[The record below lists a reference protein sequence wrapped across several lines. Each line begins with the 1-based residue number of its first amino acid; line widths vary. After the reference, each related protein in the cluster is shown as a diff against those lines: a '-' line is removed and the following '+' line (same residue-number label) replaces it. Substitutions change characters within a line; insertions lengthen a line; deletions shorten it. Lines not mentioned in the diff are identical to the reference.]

1 MIRYSLIRLSG
12 FVRMKL
18 RSNTVFQRGN
28 PKISSTIKDEGF
40 LNEKRLSLWSSKSNY
55 GKRGASK
62 AGSYENLGRG
72 TKETL
77 NVDGKVYILGLEA
90 VVPIKDLVVSCPKDE
105 IEEEEGNES
114 VSIHLNEK
122 LLDLKE
128 EIKSTHIDCENGSK
142 SLESE
147 TFADD
152 TVIANGD
159 DGSKSLESETFADNT
174 VIFNGGDDKETSLN
188 DPGNANI
195 LGKWKEKGR
204 HVRKKKFVGKVKKI
218 ESNQE
223 KIHVV
228 LGVNGDDE
236 CVHMPLKH
244 KRGRKRKNVEA
255 LGSKCNG
262 RAKKEKVEKDVE
274 ALGSKCN
281 GRAKKEKVE
290 KDVEASGSKCNGR
303 AKKEKVEKDVEASG
317 SKCND
322 GPVAVVN
329 GGLRVVVLGLKGL
342 NEIPKK
348 MLKRR
353 GRPPKVL
360 TEGENTRP
368 KKKLKRRGRPC
379 KLQGEITPLPLNE
392 ILRKKLKRR
401 GRPLKVSHEIP
412 AGAMKSCGIK
422 QKLCGK
428 GIAFKKFKRRGR
440 PPKMEARTL
449 ATHVVKVRTVEL
461 MSVKKSPKIRKNEKS
476 EENSEQLMVE
486 GKFLNAGKG
495 IIGGKLERKKLKQLI
510 RDKISDILLKCGW
523 TIDLRQRQEK
533 SYKDAVYIE
542 PKGKRSHWS
551 ITGAYAKLKQKI
563 ENGVADN
570 NETSAF
576 TPIPEEEINV
586 LFRQRHKE
594 CKKKKNKI
602 LKNVKGKIVTNK
614 KKKLG
619 KKSKDGSKRKMIFK
633 PRVLVSGSEN
643 GSKQDNE
650 GVLVIKKRNLLS
662 WMIDSGVIMA
672 GTKVQY
678 GKTRRQ
684 KRSSEGII
692 TSDGICCG
700 CCNEIMGITK
710 FVGHCGGKFG
720 QVFDNLYLE
729 SGTCLRKCLTD
740 SWRKEEESNVNRF
753 IVVDVQGDDPNDD
766 TCNICGDGGNLICC
780 DGCPST
786 FHQSCLDVQ
795 NFPSGDWNC
804 IYCTC
809 KFCGV
814 VSVSSPDDAITS
826 QMCSCCLCEEKFH
839 QLCLQEGEDVNE
851 DSNRLPFCGRKCQEL
866 FERLQT
872 YLGVKHELEDGFSW
886 TLLQRFDV
894 DQDFNVHDTQ
904 LKVEQ
909 NSKLA
914 IAFSVMDE
922 CFVPIT
928 DERSGTSIIRNVVY
942 NCGSNFRRLN
952 YAGFLTAV
960 LEKDDEFITAASI
973 RIHGYRLAEMP
984 FIGTRHMYRRQGMC
998 RRLLDAIESTLSSL
1012 GVEELIIPAIPALLQ
1027 TWTNAFGFMPLGES
1041 KKQEMKCM
1049 SMMVFPGID
1058 MLKKP
1063 LLQNMSAD
1071 ADTTLSAAGVG
1082 KDVAHERKE
1091 EMILLTDGCSIPEP
1105 NDENN
1110 PQFETASSNATDYQ
1124 QTSAD
1129 TAGIGKDIIDYKQ
1142 TEKETVL
1149 MDCCSCPD
1157 LEDDKLTISRG
1168 VNSLCD
1174 LNLPVKNVLPCD
1186 TEGQTSADSGSFPD
1200 CTFEPSSLES
1210 AVCGNPESS
1219 ELKLDVENDG
1229 VPEVKVKSPQLTSK
1243 LVLKNTFDLNLHPTA
1258 VETDVH
1264 VISDDSIQCETR
1276 ACIKS
1281 FELSDSRS
1289 QLTPFCEPKVGL
1301 WQLDRLQYRMKRY
1314 KWLHVI
1320 NNQPLPSRRFRRAD
1334 FCRFCFCKLI
1344 FIYRV
1349 CRIIFVRLAYDGM
1362 TWFPESV
1369 IVLEPMK
1376 MQIYENIEAGN
1387 KDLHLKYAV

>member
-1 MIRYSLIRLSG
+1 MYGEIEVLHSLIRLSG

-18 RSNTVFQRGN
+18 RSNRVFQKGK
-28 PKISSTIKDEGF
+28 PKINSTSKNEGF
-40 LNEKRLSLWSSKSNY
+40 LNEKRLSLRSSKSNY

-72 TKETL
+72 MKETL
-77 NVDGKVYILGLEA
+77 NVEGKVYILGLEA
-90 VVPIKDLVVSCPKDE
+90 VVPIKDLVVSCPKGE
-105 IEEEEGNES
+105 IEEEGNES
-114 VSIHLNEK
+114 VSIHLNETG
-122 LLDLKE
+122 LDLKE
-128 EIKSTHIDCENGSK
+128 EIKSRHVDCENGSK

-152 TVIANGD
+152 MVIVNGD
-159 DGSKSLESETFADNT
+159 DGSKRLESETFADDI
-174 VIFNGGDDKETSLN
+174 VIVNGGDDKETSLN
-188 DPGNANI
+188 DPGNANL

-204 HVRKKKFVGKVKKI
+204 HGRKKKNVGKLKKI

-223 KIHVV
+223 KIDVV
-228 LGVNGDDE
+228 LGVNGDDDE

-244 KRGRKRKNVEA
+244 KRGRKRKNAEA
-255 LGSKCNG
+255 SGSKCNG

-274 ALGSKCN
+274 T
-281 GRAKKEKVE
+281 
-290 KDVEASGSKCNGR
+290 SGSKCNGR

-322 GPVAVVN
+322 GPVP
-329 GGLRVVVLGLKGL
+329 VVVLGLKRL
-342 NEIPKK
+342 DEIPKK

-392 ILRKKLKRR
+392 IPRKKLKRR

-412 AGAMKSCGIK
+412 AGAVKSHGIK
-422 QKLCGK
+422 QKSYGK

-449 ATHVVKVRTVEL
+449 ATNVVKVRTVKL
-461 MSVKKSPKIRKNEKS
+461 MSVKKSPKIHKNEKS

-495 IIGGKLERKKLKQLI
+495 IIGRSLERKQLKQLI
-510 RDKISDILLKCGW
+510 RDKISDILLNCGW

-542 PKGKRSHWS
+542 PKEKRSHWS
-551 ITGAYAKLKQKI
+551 ITGAYAKLKRKI

-570 NETSAF
+570 NEMSAF
-576 TPIPEEEINV
+576 TPIPEEEISV
-586 LFRQRHKE
+586 LFRQHHKE
-594 CKKKKNKI
+594 RKKKNNKI
-602 LKNVKGKIVTNK
+602 LKNAKKGKSVTNK
-614 KKKLG
+614 KKKHG

-633 PRVLVSGSEN
+633 PRVLVDGSEN
-643 GSKQDNE
+643 GLKQDNE

-662 WMIDSGVIMA
+662 WMIDSGVIMV

-740 SWRKEEESNVNRF
+740 SWRKEEESNINRF

-795 NFPSGDWNC
+795 SFPSGDWNC

-814 VSVSSPDDAITS
+814 VSVSTPHDAITS
-826 QMCSCCLCEEKFH
+826 QMLSCCLCEEKFH
-839 QLCLQEGEDVNE
+839 QLCLQEGEDVNK
-851 DSNRLPFCGRKCQEL
+851 DSNRLPFCGRKCQQL

-1063 LLQNMSAD
+1063 LRQNMSAD
-1071 ADTTLSAAGVG
+1071 ADNTLSAAGVG
-1082 KDVAHERKE
+1082 KDDVVHEHKE
-1091 EMILLTDGCSIPEP
+1091 ETILLTDGCSSPEP
-1105 NDENN
+1105 NDEDN
-1110 PQFETASSNATDYQ
+1110 PQFETASSNETDYK

-1129 TAGIGKDIIDYKQ
+1129 TAGIEKDIIDYKQ

-1157 LEDDKLTISRG
+1157 LEDDKFTISRG

-1174 LNLPVKNVLPCD
+1174 LNLPVKSVLPCD
-1186 TEGQTSADSGSFPD
+1186 TEGQTSVDSGSFPD

-1219 ELKLDVENDG
+1219 ELKLDVENDS
-1229 VPEVKVKSPQLTSK
+1229 VPGVKVKSPQLTSK

-1264 VISDDSIQCETR
+1264 IISDDSIQCESR

-1281 FELSDSRS
+1281 FEPSDSRS
-1289 QLTPFCEPKVGL
+1289 QLTPFYEPKGGL
-1301 WQLDRLQYRMKRY
+1301 WQLD
-1314 KWLHVI
+1314 
-1320 NNQPLPSRRFRRAD
+1320 
-1334 FCRFCFCKLI
+1334 
-1344 FIYRV
+1344 
-1349 CRIIFVRLAYDGM
+1349 
-1362 TWFPESV
+1362 
-1369 IVLEPMK
+1369 
-1376 MQIYENIEAGN
+1376 
-1387 KDLHLKYAV
+1387 